1 MDGTAR
7 RNYSPTS
14 DAFSEAKNDAAKKR
28 SAIIKQLS
36 MYEWFRTVTYDATYN
51 INIMLI

>member
-1 MDGTAR
+1 MYEMDGTAR

-28 SAIIKQLS
+28 SASLKQLS
-36 MYEWFRTVTYDATYN
+36 MNDFV
-51 INIMLI
+51 L